1 MLSLEIVKAV
11 SLLKE
16 INYGLSG
23 TESARKSPLS
33 EFDTRRLLSKLHSSG
48 LIRLKAVKNGALGS
62 SSYELC
68 YPIYQISLCDI
79 LVATGGG
86 IELSVENTEDIY
98 NNYGMAGKRLG
109 VLNQMACR
117 YLSEI
122 HLTDVFL
129 SESGK

>member
-1 MLSLEIVKAV
+1 MLSLEVVKAV

-23 TESARKSPLS
+23 TESARRSPLS
-33 EFDTRRLLSKLHSSG
+33 ELDTRRLLGKLHSSG
-48 LIRLKAVKNGALGS
+48 LIRLKPVRNGATGS
-62 SSYELC
+62 GSYELC

-86 IELSVENTEDIY
+86 IELSMENTEDIY